1 MSLASRVRA
10 QDIHF
15 LLSQAV
21 CTRTLSHITHNW
33 QRRQRE
39 RAYVALCTRCAH
51 THTLTLALTHTHIY
65 TQLVAKTKTAYV
77 ELQRQFA
84 KRLIEKE
91 YHALV
96 EGCVDGEEVKGS
108 RD

>member
-1 MSLASRVRA
+1 MK
-10 QDIHF
+10 
-15 LLSQAV
+15 
-21 CTRTLSHITHNW
+21 TKT
-33 QRRQRE
+33 
-39 RAYVALCTRCAH
+39 AYVELQRQFFIFFIFFTACSEDKDSIRRAAAPVFYFFYFFL
-51 THTLTLALTHTHIY
+51 
-65 TQLVAKTKTAYV
+65 QLVAKTKTAYV

-96 EGCVDGEEVKGS
+96 EGCVDGEKVKGS

>member
-1 MSLASRVRA
+1 V
-10 QDIHF
+10 
-15 LLSQAV
+15 
-21 CTRTLSHITHNW
+21 
-33 QRRQRE
+33 
-39 RAYVALCTRCAH
+39 
-51 THTLTLALTHTHIY
+51 
-65 TQLVAKTKTAYV
+65 KTKTAYV

-96 EGCVDGEEVKGS
+96 EGCVDGEKVKGS